1 MTNICLSIVF
11 NHQFE
16 QNIPKLRSL
25 YGDRFS
31 TVRYLSPFSR
41 SNAPDIIPISE
52 TSVHFQGYFAQA
64 FKHLPKDFDYYVFC
78 GDDLIIN
85 TSLNENNLIGALNC
99 NDSSYIKY
107 LNPIWEHSFAWHKF
121 EECNRFTENEYTIP
135 YQNFL
140 PSRNSLL
147 QIYKN
152 HGLTYRN
159 LGFHNFK
166 GVKEKRITINRI
178 KSGFSFFLRN
188 GSKRFV
194 NYPLVEGYSD
204 LIVVP
209 QKHLELFCHYC
220 GIFAAMNLWVD
231 AAVATALILS
241 GSKITTEKN
250 SNYSGTEYWNGEE
263 IIDRLKPINN
273 KLDKIS
279 EIFREEELYIHPIK
293 LSSYN

>member
-1 MTNICLSIVF
+1 
-11 NHQFE
+11 
-16 QNIPKLRSL
+16 
-25 YGDRFS
+25 
-31 TVRYLSPFSR
+31 
-41 SNAPDIIPISE
+41 
-52 TSVHFQGYFAQA
+52 
-64 FKHLPKDFDYYVFC
+64 LPKDFDYYVFC